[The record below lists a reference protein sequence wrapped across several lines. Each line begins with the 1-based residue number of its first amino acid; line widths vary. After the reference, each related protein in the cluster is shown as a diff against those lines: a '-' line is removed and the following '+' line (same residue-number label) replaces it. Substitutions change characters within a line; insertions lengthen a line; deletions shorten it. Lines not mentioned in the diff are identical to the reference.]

1 MKVRLNYKIILLCS
15 LLYIYIPIV
24 IFLFGFTKIYCAI
37 LTTGCVV
44 FALYRLYKSYSYED
58 DNDVERKNIDVS
70 VPILILCV
78 GIIVAYGYYM
88 GYGGFAPQKVDWA
101 KHNAVLSDL
110 ITHQWP
116 VYYINDYELS
126 MLTYYLAQ
134 YLVPAIAGKLFQS
147 FAMAEATEYVWNVI
161 GIFLVFV
168 NLAFVLKA
176 DSKKKL
182 LGTLG
187 VMLLFSGVLLLAQGV
202 AYCFYGEQVSC
213 LGNPNWL
220 MGSNFSL
227 QYRSTVTSLMWAFP
241 QWIVPCLIAI
251 MFFIRKNQVKHYV
264 TLILPMMLYA
274 SLSFLGFMPMVF
286 GYAIFLLCKKRN
298 MKYVKEI
305 FSIENILMLLT
316 LGSVLFLYFY
326 GNVFQEKPVE
336 IGLHFVN
343 YGSNIGAY
351 AVFCFCMFGIYSV
364 CVWHAYKKDAL
375 FYLVNGTLLILPF
388 FSMGLYNDFVMGG
401 ATIGMFFIMVYVLD
415 YIMNRKGRENYAIA
429 RILLIT
435 CLCIGAIYPVHDMI
449 EVAKLDVI
457 GEKQSNVGLGTL
469 QAFANRRL
477 EVEVD
482 LKYNYYSYDITNNLF
497 YKYVA
502 RIKL

>member
-1 MKVRLNYKIILLCS
+1 MKVRLNYKIILLS
-15 LLYIYIPIV
+15 TLIYIYIPII
-24 IFLFGFTKIYCAI
+24 IFLFGFTKIHCAL
-37 LTTGCVV
+37 LTTGCIA
-44 FALYRLYKSYSYED
+44 FALYRLYKSFSNENND
-58 DNDVERKNIDVS
+58 DIERKKLDVS
-70 VPILILCV
+70 VFALLLCV
-78 GIIVAYGYYM
+78 GIIVVYGYYM

-101 KHNAVLSDL
+101 KHNAVLNDL

-134 YLVPAIAGKLFQS
+134 YLVPAFTGKIFQS
-147 FAMAEATEYVWNVI
+147 FAVAELVEYVWNVI

-168 NLAFVLKA
+168 NLVFVLKA
-176 DSKKKL
+176 DTKKKL

-202 AYCFYGEQVSC
+202 TYCFYGEQISC
-213 LGNPNWL
+213 LGNSNWL

-241 QWIVPCLIAI
+241 QWIVPCLIAVI
-251 MFFIRKNQVKHYV
+251 FFVRKNQVKHYV

-286 GYAIFLLCKKRN
+286 GYAFFLLCRKRSA
-298 MKYVKEI
+298 KYIKEI
-305 FSIENILMLLT
+305 FSIENIMMLFT
-316 LGSVLFLYFY
+316 LGGVLFLYFY
-326 GNVFQEKPVE
+326 GNVFQQKPTE

-343 YGSNIGAY
+343 YGINIGAY
-351 AVFCFCMFGIYSV
+351 ALFCFFMFGIYSV
-364 CVWHAYKKDAL
+364 CVWKSYKKDVL

-401 ATIGMFFIMVYVLD
+401 ATIGMFFIMIYVLD
-415 YIMNRKGRENYAIA
+415 YIMNQKQSEKYMIA
-429 RILLIT
+429 RIVLIF
-435 CLCIGAIYPVHDMI
+435 CLCIGAIYPVHDII
-449 EVAKLDVI
+449 EVAKMDILE
-457 GEKQSNVGLGTL
+457 EKQNNVSIGTL
-469 QAFANRRL
+469 QAYANRNL